1 MDNRVATT
9 LREQRALKISVA
21 AALFFA
27 LLAFGFALLTHSQ
40 AILLDGVI
48 SLVGLGVSLL
58 TLFVARLVEL
68 PGDDTFPFGYA
79 HFEPMVNVFKA
90 LIMVTIYAFALI
102 GAISS
107 ILQGGNT
114 LAAGIAIIY
123 ALIATIGSTVL
134 AFYMHRTSL
143 QTASTLIAVDAK
155 AWKLDAVISA
165 AVLVT
170 FVGMYLL
177 RDSNWSHYL
186 PYIDP
191 GLVAAL
197 VILTLPVPLKVLRD
211 NMREVISMA
220 PSKTLQDAIH
230 QQVLASLKGQEYE
243 DIRLRIMKQGR
254 LIVVFTEIVLGSDY
268 VLETAATLDRI
279 RTRMA
284 EHLQKYDSNIEIK
297 AVFMGDPNWAE

>member
-1 MDNRVATT
+1 MVNRDAAAR
-9 LREQRALKISVA
+9 REQRALKLSVA

-27 LLAFGFALLTHSQ
+27 LLGFGFALLTHSE
-40 AILLDGVI
+40 AILLDGVF

-79 HFEPMVNVFKA
+79 HFEPMLNVVKS
-90 LIMVTIYAFALI
+90 LIMVTICAFALI

-114 LAAGIAIIY
+114 LTAGIAIIY
-123 ALIATIGSTVL
+123 ALIATIGSVVM
-134 AFYMHRTSL
+134 AIYMHRTSR

-155 AWKLDAVISA
+155 AWLLDTVISA
-165 AVLVT
+165 AVLLT
-170 FVGMYLL
+170 FVCMYLL

-197 VILTLPVPLKVLRD
+197 VVLTLPVPLKVLRD
-211 NMREVISMA
+211 NIREVISMA
-220 PSKTLQDAIH
+220 PAKPLQDAIH
-230 QQVLASLKGQEYE
+230 LQVLASLKGQEYE
-243 DIRLRIMKQGR
+243 DIRLRILKQGR
-254 LIVVFTEIVLGSDY
+254 LIIVFTEIVLGSDY

-279 RTRMA
+279 RARMA